1 VTTWQL
7 VAAGCGVAITIA
19 VIVLLVALVRVA
31 RRLETVL
38 AIVTQELRPLV
49 GQAHGLTEDLR
60 GLTRQAT
67 DEVQRLGVVTDRVTD
82 VADGVARIVTAL
94 GGLTRAGQVFGLLA
108 AVRKGVDVFV
118 DRFRQGDHHG

>member
-7 VAAGCGVAITIA
+7 VAAGCGAAITIA

-60 GLTRQAT
+60 GLT
-67 DEVQRLGVVTDRVTD
+67 D

-94 GGLTRAGQVFGLLA
+94 GGLTRAGQVFGLVA

-118 DRFRQGDHHG
+118 ERFRQGDHHG